1 MCEFMRE
8 IALPVV
14 GYCLGVALCI
24 GVVIFVAAVAC
35 DFVSNPAEIT
45 WSDAQ

>member
-1 MCEFMRE
+1 MCEFIRE

-24 GVVIFVAAVAC
+24 GVVLFAAAVVC
-35 DFVSNPAEIT
+35 DFVSDPTEIV